1 MKSKKVLSKSRFK
14 KGLSCPNKLYFSGD
28 KSFKNKEEDN
38 TFLATLAEG
47 GFQVEALA
55 RLSYPEGHF
64 IDAPYGAYEQAHKQ
78 TLELLKLDDVIIYE
92 AAFLHEGL
100 FVMTDILVKKG
111 KQVQLIEVKAKSFDS
126 TQVNTFIGT
135 RGDIR
140 SSWRPYLFDIAFQIY
155 VAKNCMPELN
165 FEAYFLMA
173 DQSKVATIDGLN
185 QMFRLPDNGDIR
197 KDVEVKISAEE
208 AQKTSVLS
216 EVNVTEIVD
225 AIIVDEYQ
233 YSDDLCFSQ
242 AVPLLKNSYQNHSYL
257 NWPTNYSRCKSCEF
271 KIDADSK
278 KAGFKSGFEFCFSK
292 QHQWTE
298 TDFNRPNVFEIW
310 NFRGQ
315 KLLEENRLFLNQ
327 LKKDDFKVI
336 NEPDAMSSRE
346 RRWVQVQ
353 KRLEINPEPY
363 VEREGLKKE
372 MDKWV
377 FPLHFIDFET
387 SAVALPFNKG
397 RHPYEQVAFQF
408 SHHICHADGTI
419 EHASEYINTI
429 PGEFPNFKFVAALK
443 KSLDNDEGTIFRF
456 ATHENSILNAIKDQL
471 NDSDYSEKNELISF
485 IKTITTPRRNDT
497 DRWNTKR
504 PMVDLRLII
513 LDYYYNPLTKGS
525 NSIKAV
531 LPAILNSCNFLKNK
545 YSKPIAEINLTSLNF
560 DQQHLW
566 IEIKDHKVINPYK
579 LLPPIFNQF
588 EKHELE
594 HFISGLGTIS
604 DGGAALTAYSKL
616 QFVDMSKNERDGIK
630 KSLLKYCELDTLA
643 MVMIYE
649 HLKTL
654 V

>member
-1 MKSKKVLSKSRFK
+1 MKVLSKSRFK

-28 KSFKNKEEDN
+28 KSFKNKEDNN

-55 RLSYPEGHF
+55 RLSYPGGHF
-64 IDAPYGAYEQAHKQ
+64 VDAPYGAYEKAYNQ
-78 TLELLKLDDVIIYE
+78 TLELLKQDEVVIYE
-92 AAFLHEGL
+92 AAFLYDGL

-111 KQVQLIEVKAKSFDS
+111 SKVRLIEVKAKSFDS
-126 TQVNTFIGT
+126 TQANTFIGT

-140 SSWRPYLFDIAFQIY
+140 SSWRPYLFDIAFQRY
-155 VAKNCMPELN
+155 VAKKCIPELH
-165 FEAYFLMA
+165 FEAFFLMA
-173 DQSKVATIDGLN
+173 DKSKVATIDGLN
-185 QMFRLPDNGDIR
+185 QMFRLPVNGDIR
-197 KDVEVKISAEE
+197 KDVEVKISAAE

-225 AIIVDEYQ
+225 LIIKDNYR
-233 YSDDLCFSQ
+233 YSDNLYFSK
-242 AVPLLKNSYQNHSYL
+242 AVPLLRDSYQNQSYS

-271 KIDADSK
+271 KIGLDQK
-278 KAGFKSGFEFCFSK
+278 KLGFKSGFEYCFSK
-292 QHQWTE
+292 QHNWTE
-298 TDFNRPNVFEIW
+298 TDFNLPNVFEIW

-315 KLLEENRLFLNQ
+315 NLLEENRLFLHQLNQ
-327 LKKDDFKVI
+327 DDFKVVE
-336 NEPDAMSSRE
+336 EPNIMRSRE
-346 RRWVQVQ
+346 RRWIQVE
-353 KRLEINPEPY
+353 KTLETNPIPY
-363 VEREGLKKE
+363 VEKTALKEE
-372 MDKWV
+372 MDSWA

-408 SHHICHADGTI
+408 SHHMCHADGTI
-419 EHASEYINTI
+419 EHASEYINAN

-443 KSLDNDEGTIFRF
+443 KSLDNDQGTIFRF

-471 NDSDYSEKNELISF
+471 NDSDYPEKYELISF
-485 IKTITTPRRNDT
+485 IKTITTPRAKDLDHWIPN
-497 DRWNTKR
+497 R

-531 LPAILNSCNFLKNK
+531 LPAILNTCDFLKNK
-545 YSKPIAEINLTSLNF
+545 YSKPISEINLTSINF
-560 DQQHLW
+560 DEKHLW
-566 IEIKDHKVINPYK
+566 FQIKDQKVINPYK
-579 LLPPIFNQF
+579 LLPPIFTEF
-588 EKHELE
+588 GKEELE
-594 HFISGLGTIS
+594 HFISGLDTIS

-616 QFVDMSKNERDGIK
+616 QFVDMSIKERDSIK
-630 KSLLKYCELDTLA
+630 KSLFKYCELDTLA

>member
-1 MKSKKVLSKSRFK
+1 MKVLSKSRFK

-28 KSFKNKEEDN
+28 KSFKNKEDNN

-55 RLSYPEGHF
+55 RLSYPGGHF
-64 IDAPYGAYEQAHKQ
+64 VDAPYGAYEKAYNQ
-78 TLELLKLDDVIIYE
+78 TLELLKQDEVIIYE
-92 AAFLHEGL
+92 AAFLYDGL

-111 KQVQLIEVKAKSFDS
+111 NQVRLIEVKAKSFDS
-126 TQVNTFIGT
+126 TQTDIFIGT

-140 SSWRPYLFDIAFQIY
+140 SSWRPYLFDIAFQRY
-155 VAKNCMPELN
+155 VAKKCIPELH
-165 FEAYFLMA
+165 FEAFFLMA
-173 DQSKVATIDGLN
+173 DKSKVATIDGLN

-216 EVNVTEIVD
+216 EVNVTEILD
-225 AIIVDEYQ
+225 AIINDEYK
-233 YSDDLCFSQ
+233 YSENLSFSK
-242 AVPLLKNSYQNHSYL
+242 AVPLLRDSYQNNSYL
-257 NWPTNYSRCKSCEF
+257 NWPTNYSKCKSCEF
-271 KIDADSK
+271 KIGLDEK
-278 KAGFKSGFEFCFSK
+278 KAGFKSGFEYCFSK
-292 QHQWTE
+292 QHNWTE
-298 TDFNRPNVFEIW
+298 TDFTRPNVFEIW

-315 KLLEENRLFLNQ
+315 KLLEQNRLFLNE
-327 LKKDDFKVI
+327 LKKEDFKVI
-336 NEPDAMSSRE
+336 DEPDAMSSRE

-353 KRLEINPEPY
+353 KRKEINPEPY

-372 MDKWV
+372 MDSWT

-408 SHHICHADGTI
+408 SHHMCHADGTI
-419 EHASEYINTI
+419 EHASEYINAN

-443 KSLDNDEGTIFRF
+443 KSLDNDQGTIFRF

-471 NDSDYSEKNELISF
+471 NDSDYADKGELIRF
-485 IKTITTPRRNDT
+485 IKTITTPRSKDL
-497 DRWNTKR
+497 DHWITKR

-531 LPAILNSCNFLKNK
+531 LPAILNTCDFLKNK
-545 YSKPIAEINLTSLNF
+545 YSKPISEINLTSINF
-560 DQQHLW
+560 DEKHLW
-566 IEIKDHKVINPYK
+566 IQIKDQKVINPYK
-579 LLPPIFNQF
+579 LLPPIFTEF
-588 EKHELE
+588 GKEELE
-594 HFISGLGTIS
+594 HFISGLDTIS

-616 QFVDMSKNERDGIK
+616 QFVDMSIKERDSIK
-630 KSLLKYCELDTLA
+630 KSLFKYCELDTLA

-654 V
+654 I

>member
-1 MKSKKVLSKSRFK
+1 MKVLSKSRFK
-14 KGLSCPNKLYFSGD
+14 TGLSCPNKLYFSGD
-28 KSFKNKEEDN
+28 KSFKNKEDNN

-55 RLSYPEGHF
+55 RLSYPGGYF
-64 IDAPYGAYEQAHKQ
+64 VDAPYGAYEKAYKQ
-78 TLELLKLDDVIIYE
+78 TLELLNQDEVVIYE
-92 AAFLHEGL
+92 AAFLYDGL
-100 FVMTDILVKKG
+100 FVKTDILVKKG
-111 KQVQLIEVKAKSFDS
+111 NHVRLIEVKAKSFDS
-126 TQVNTFIGT
+126 TQTDIFIGT

-140 SSWRPYLFDIAFQIY
+140 SSWRPYLFDIAFQTY
-155 VAKNCMPELN
+155 VAKKCIPEFH
-165 FEAYFLMA
+165 FEAFFLMA
-173 DQSKVATIDGLN
+173 DKSKVATIDGLN

-208 AQKTSVLS
+208 VQKTSVLS
-216 EVNVTEIVD
+216 EVNVTEIVN
-225 AIIVDEYQ
+225 AIIADEHQ
-233 YSDDLCFSQ
+233 YSDDLCFSK
-242 AVPLLKNSYQNHSYL
+242 AVPLLRNSYQNHSYL

-271 KIDADSK
+271 KIDSDSK

-292 QHQWTE
+292 QHNWTE
-298 TDFNRPNVFEIW
+298 TDFTRPNVFEIW

-315 KLLEENRLFLNQ
+315 KLLEENRLFLNE
-327 LKKDDFKVI
+327 LKKEDFKVI
-336 NEPDAMSSRE
+336 DEPDAMSSRE

-353 KRLEINPEPY
+353 KRLEINPEPF

-372 MDKWV
+372 MDKWL

-408 SHHICHADGTI
+408 SHHMCHADGTI
-419 EHASEYINTI
+419 EHASEYINAN

-443 KSLDNDEGTIFRF
+443 KSLDNDQGTIFRF

-471 NDSDYSEKNELISF
+471 NYSDYLEKDELISF
-485 IKTITTPRRNDT
+485 IKTITTPRSKDLDHWIPN
-497 DRWNTKR
+497 R

-531 LPAILNSCNFLKNK
+531 LPAILNTCDFLKNK
-545 YSKPIAEINLTSLNF
+545 YSKPISEINLTSINF
-560 DQQHLW
+560 DEKHLW
-566 IEIKDHKVINPYK
+566 IQIKDQKVINPYK

-588 EKHELE
+588 GEEELE
-594 HFISGLGTIS
+594 HFISGLDTIS

-616 QFVDMSKNERDGIK
+616 QFVDMSIKERDSIK
-630 KSLLKYCELDTLA
+630 KSLFKYCELDTLA

>member
-1 MKSKKVLSKSRFK
+1 MKVLSKSRFK
-14 KGLSCPNKLYFSGD
+14 KGLSCPNKLYFTGN
-28 KSFKNKEEDN
+28 KYYKNKEDDN
-38 TFLATLAEG
+38 TFLASLAEG

-55 RLSYPEGHF
+55 RLSYPGGHF
-64 IDAPYGAYEQAHKQ
+64 VDAPYGAYEKAYNQ
-78 TLELLKLDDVIIYE
+78 TLELLKQDEVVIYE
-92 AAFLHEGL
+92 AAFLYDGL
-100 FVMTDILVKKG
+100 FVMTDILVKKAN
-111 KQVQLIEVKAKSFDS
+111 KVRLIEVKAKSFDS
-126 TQVNTFIGT
+126 TRTDTFIGT

-140 SSWRPYLFDIAFQIY
+140 SSWRPYLFDIAFQRY
-155 VAKNCMPELN
+155 VANKCIPDLD
-165 FEAYFLMA
+165 FEAFFLMA
-173 DQSKVATIDGLN
+173 DKSKVATIDGLN
-185 QMFRLPDNGDIR
+185 QMFRLPDNGDTR

-233 YSDDLCFSQ
+233 YSDNLYFSK
-242 AVPLLKNSYQNHSYL
+242 AVPLLRDSYQNHSYL

-271 KIDADSK
+271 KIDSDSK

-292 QHQWTE
+292 QHNWTE
-298 TDFNRPNVFEIW
+298 TDFTRPNVFEIW

-315 KLLEENRLFLNQ
+315 KLLEENRLFLNE
-327 LKKDDFKVI
+327 LKKEDFKVI
-336 NEPDAMSSRE
+336 EEPDAMSSRE

-408 SHHICHADGTI
+408 SHHMCHADGTI
-419 EHASEYINTI
+419 EHVSEYINAN

-443 KSLDNDEGTIFRF
+443 KSLDNDQGTIFRF

-471 NDSDYSEKNELISF
+471 NSSDYADKGELIRF
-485 IKTITTPRRNDT
+485 IKTITTPRSKDLDHWIPR
-497 DRWNTKR
+497 R

-545 YSKPIAEINLTSLNF
+545 YSKPISEINLTSINF
-560 DQQHLW
+560 DDHHLW
-566 IEIKDHKVINPYK
+566 IQIKDQTVINPYK

-588 EKHELE
+588 GEEELE
-594 HFISGLGTIS
+594 HLISGLDTIS

-616 QFVDMSKNERDGIK
+616 QFVDMSKKERDSIK
-630 KSLLKYCELDTLA
+630 KSLFKYCELDTLA

-654 V
+654 I